1 MNLKK
6 RSFLYKDLIKIMIKL
21 NLAKLIMVMYKGGV
35 ESEYFQ
41 IICYSQDISDS
52 NSETNFD
59 IFVPW

>member
-1 MNLKK
+1 
-6 RSFLYKDLIKIMIKL
+6 
-21 NLAKLIMVMYKGGV
+21 MVMYKGGV